1 MIRITRIVKPSVE
14 LTDYAA
20 SFSPFRTLLET
31 YFPPSIQNLYARP
44 VIADDGAVEW
54 YSDINGQ
61 PRRLLDLS
69 ETEQSRA
76 RAVLEQRLD
85 NVRALHQK
93 LAISGGEPEAMM
105 RVLLAA
111 SQTPAP
117 EQVWVIDGQPVIVP
131 PAEGAPRAAAA
142 ATAAAAVAPAVAGR
156 RWWPWLLLLALLIAL
171 ILLLLSRCSPLRES
185 AAPVTQ
191 APPTTSAEPIKTETS
206 PAPQAPVKP
215 GKAVCPAQRTQQQ
228 APEMVVIMDASGSMA
243 ITMDATQDEL
253 ISWNQGKYVE
263 NIEREPRRI
272 SLARNAAKG
281 IIDSIPHDMNISLV
295 AAENCRQVSLSPSF
309 PFAQRTA
316 LKKRIEGIQPVG
328 KTPLAEALMLA
339 GKKVDGVNRDAIIL
353 LISDGD
359 ETCGG
364 DPCQVARELKKRK
377 PRLQVNVV
385 DIMSTGAGNCIA
397 SSTGGKVF
405 AVNNTQEFKQI
416 MKKAMQ
422 EYIPEGC
429 E

>member
-31 YFPPSIQNLYARP
+31 YLPASIQNLYARP

-76 RAVLEQRLD
+76 RTVLEQRLD
-85 NVRALHQK
+85 SVRALHQK
-93 LAISGGEPEAMM
+93 LAQNGSEPETML
-105 RVLLAA
+105 RLLQAA
-111 SQTPAP
+111 THSPAP
-117 EQVWVIDGQPVIVP
+117 EQVWVIDGHPVIVP

-142 ATAAAAVAPAVAGR
+142 ATTAAAVSSR

-171 ILLLLSRCSPLRES
+171 ILLLLSRCSPLHET
-185 AAPVTQ
+185 AAPVTPV
-191 APPTTSAEPIKTETS
+191 PPAVTPGEPVKPETA

-215 GKAVCPAQRTQQQ
+215 TKAVCPAQRTQQQ

-281 IIDSIPHDMNISLV
+281 IIDTIPRDMNISLV

-309 PFAQRTA
+309 PFAQRSA

-328 KTPLAEALMLA
+328 KTPLAEALALA

-353 LISDGD
+353 LVSDGD

-364 DPCQVARELKKRK
+364 DPCQVARELKKSK

-405 AVNNTQEFKQI
+405 AVNNTREFKQI

>member
-31 YFPPSIQNLYARP
+31 YLPASIQNLYARP
-44 VIADDGAVEW
+44 LLADDGAVEW
-54 YSDINGQ
+54 YSEINGQ
-61 PRRLLDLS
+61 PRRLLELS

-85 NVRALHQK
+85 SVRALHQK
-93 LAISGGEPEAMM
+93 LAQSGSEPEAVMH
-105 RVLLAA
+105 LLQAA
-111 SQTPAP
+111 THSPAP
-117 EQVWVIDGQPVIVP
+117 EQVWVIDGHPVIVP
-131 PAEGAPRAAAA
+131 PAEGAPRAAAVA
-142 ATAAAAVAPAVAGR
+142 TTAAAVSSR

-171 ILLLLSRCSPLRES
+171 ILLLLSRCSPLHET
-185 AAPVTQ
+185 AAPVTPV
-191 APPTTSAEPIKTETS
+191 PPAVTPGEPVKPETT
-206 PAPQAPVKP
+206 PAPHAPVKP
-215 GKAVCPAQRTQQQ
+215 TKAVCPAQRTQQQ

-281 IIDSIPHDMNISLV
+281 IIDTIPRDMNISLV

-309 PFAQRTA
+309 PFAQRSA

-328 KTPLAEALMLA
+328 KTPLAEALALA

-353 LISDGD
+353 LVSDGD

-364 DPCQVARELKKRK
+364 DPCQVARELKKSK

-405 AVNNTQEFKQI
+405 AVNNTREFKQI

>member
-31 YFPPSIQNLYARP
+31 YLPASIQNLYARP

-54 YSDINGQ
+54 YSEINGQ

-85 NVRALHQK
+85 SVRALHQK
-93 LAISGGEPEAMM
+93 LVQSGSEPEVMM
-105 RVLLAA
+105 RLLQAA
-111 SQTPAP
+111 SHSPAP

-131 PAEGAPRAAAA
+131 PADGAPRAAAA
-142 ATAAAAVAPAVAGR
+142 ATTAAAAVPAVAAR

-171 ILLLLSRCSPLRES
+171 ILLLLSRCSPLSEP
-185 AAPVTQ
+185 AVPVTP
-191 APPTTSAEPIKTETS
+191 APPATPAGPVKPETK

-215 GKAVCPAQRTQQQ
+215 TKAVCPAQRTQQQ

-281 IIDSIPHDMNISLV
+281 IIDSIPRDMNISLV

-309 PFAQRTA
+309 PFAQRSA

-328 KTPLAEALMLA
+328 KTPLAEALALA

-353 LISDGD
+353 LVSDGD

-364 DPCQVARELKKRK
+364 DPCQVARELKKSK

-405 AVNNTQEFKQI
+405 AVNNTREFKQI

>member
-31 YFPPSIQNLYARP
+31 YLPASIQNLYARP

-76 RAVLEQRLD
+76 RALLEQRLD
-85 NVRALHQK
+85 SVRALHQK
-93 LAISGGEPEAMM
+93 LAQNGSEPETML
-105 RVLLAA
+105 RQLQAA
-111 SQTPAP
+111 THSPAP
-117 EQVWVIDGQPVIVP
+117 EQVWVIDGHPVIVP
-131 PAEGAPRAAAA
+131 PAEGAPRAADAA
-142 ATAAAAVAPAVAGR
+142 TTAAAVSSR

-171 ILLLLSRCSPLRES
+171 ILLLLSRCSPLHET
-185 AAPVTQ
+185 AAPV
-191 APPTTSAEPIKTETS
+191 APVPPAVTPGEPVKPETT
-206 PAPQAPVKP
+206 PAPHAPVKP
-215 GKAVCPAQRTQQQ
+215 TKAVCPAQRTQQQ

-281 IIDSIPHDMNISLV
+281 IIDTIPRDMNISLV

-309 PFAQRTA
+309 PFAQRSA

-328 KTPLAEALMLA
+328 KTPLAEALALA

-353 LISDGD
+353 LVSDGD

-364 DPCQVARELKKRK
+364 DPCQVARELKKSK

-405 AVNNTQEFKQI
+405 AVNNTREFKQI

>member
-20 SFSPFRTLLET
+20 SFSPFRSLLET
-31 YFPPSIQNLYARP
+31 YLPASIQNLYARP

-54 YSDINGQ
+54 YSEINGQ

-85 NVRALHQK
+85 SVRALHQK
-93 LAISGGEPEAMM
+93 LVQSGSEPEAMM
-105 RVLLAA
+105 RLLQAA
-111 SQTPAP
+111 SHSPAP

-131 PAEGAPRAAAA
+131 PADGAPRAAAA
-142 ATAAAAVAPAVAGR
+142 ATTAAAVVPAVAAR

-171 ILLLLSRCSPLRES
+171 ILLLLSRCSPMSEP
-185 AAPVTQ
+185 AVPVTP
-191 APPTTSAEPIKTETS
+191 APPATPAGPVKPETT

-215 GKAVCPAQRTQQQ
+215 TKAVCPAQRTQQQ

-281 IIDSIPHDMNISLV
+281 IIDSIPRDMNISLV

-309 PFAQRTA
+309 PFAQRSA

-328 KTPLAEALMLA
+328 KTPLAEALALA

-353 LISDGD
+353 LVSDGD

-364 DPCQVARELKKRK
+364 DPCQVARELKKSK

-405 AVNNTQEFKQI
+405 AVNNTREFKQI

>member
-1 MIRITRIVKPSVE
+1 M
-14 LTDYAA
+14 
-20 SFSPFRTLLET
+20 
-31 YFPPSIQNLYARP
+31 
-44 VIADDGAVEW
+44 
-54 YSDINGQ
+54 
-61 PRRLLDLS
+61 
-69 ETEQSRA
+69 
-76 RAVLEQRLD
+76 
-85 NVRALHQK
+85 
-93 LAISGGEPEAMM
+93 
-105 RVLLAA
+105 
-111 SQTPAP
+111 
-117 EQVWVIDGQPVIVP
+117 WVIDGHPVIVP
-131 PAEGAPRAAAA
+131 PAEGTPRAAAA
-142 ATAAAAVAPAVAGR
+142 ATTAAAVSSR

-171 ILLLLSRCSPLRES
+171 ILLLLSRCSPLHET
-185 AAPVTQ
+185 AAPVTP
-191 APPTTSAEPIKTETS
+191 APPAVTPGEPVKPETA

-215 GKAVCPAQRTQQQ
+215 TKAVCPAQRTQQQ

-281 IIDSIPHDMNISLV
+281 IIDTIPRDMNISLV

-309 PFAQRTA
+309 PFAQRSA

-328 KTPLAEALMLA
+328 KTPLAEALALA

-353 LISDGD
+353 LVSDGD

-364 DPCQVARELKKRK
+364 DPCQVARELKKSK

-405 AVNNTQEFKQI
+405 AVNNTREFKQI

>member
-31 YFPPSIQNLYARP
+31 YLPASIQNLYARP

-76 RAVLEQRLD
+76 RTVLEQRLD
-85 NVRALHQK
+85 SVRALHQK
-93 LAISGGEPEAMM
+93 LAQSGSEPETML
-105 RVLLAA
+105 RLLQAA
-111 SQTPAP
+111 THSPVP
-117 EQVWVIDGQPVIVP
+117 EQVWVIDGHPVIVP

-142 ATAAAAVAPAVAGR
+142 ATAAVSSR

-171 ILLLLSRCSPLRES
+171 ILLLLSRCSPLHET
-185 AAPVTQ
+185 AAPVTP
-191 APPTTSAEPIKTETS
+191 APPAVTPEEPVKPETT
-206 PAPQAPVKP
+206 PAPHAPVKP
-215 GKAVCPAQRTQQQ
+215 TKAVCPAQRTQQQ

-281 IIDSIPHDMNISLV
+281 IIDTIPRDMNISLV

-309 PFAQRTA
+309 PFAQRSA

-328 KTPLAEALMLA
+328 KTPLAEALALA

-353 LISDGD
+353 LVSDGD

-364 DPCQVARELKKRK
+364 DPCQVARELKKSK

-405 AVNNTQEFKQI
+405 AVNNTREFKQI

>member
-31 YFPPSIQNLYARP
+31 YLPASIQNLYARP

-54 YSDINGQ
+54 YSEINGQ

-85 NVRALHQK
+85 SVRALHQK
-93 LAISGGEPEAMM
+93 LVQSGSEPEAMM
-105 RVLLAA
+105 RLLQAA
-111 SQTPAP
+111 SHSPAP

-131 PAEGAPRAAAA
+131 PADGAPRAAAA
-142 ATAAAAVAPAVAGR
+142 ATTAAAAVPAVAAR

-171 ILLLLSRCSPLRES
+171 ILLLLSRCSPLSEP
-185 AAPVTQ
+185 AVPVTP
-191 APPTTSAEPIKTETS
+191 APPATPAGPVKPETK

-215 GKAVCPAQRTQQQ
+215 TKAVCPAQRTQQQ

-281 IIDSIPHDMNISLV
+281 IIDSIPRDMNISLV

-309 PFAQRTA
+309 PFAQRSA

-328 KTPLAEALMLA
+328 KTPLAEALALA

-353 LISDGD
+353 LVSDGD

-364 DPCQVARELKKRK
+364 DPCQVARELKKSK

-405 AVNNTQEFKQI
+405 AVNNTREFKQI

>member
-31 YFPPSIQNLYARP
+31 YLPASIQNLYARP

-54 YSDINGQ
+54 YSEINGQ

-85 NVRALHQK
+85 SVRALHQK
-93 LAISGGEPEAMM
+93 LVQSGSEPEAMM
-105 RVLLAA
+105 RVLQAA
-111 SQTPAP
+111 SHSPAP

-131 PAEGAPRAAAA
+131 PADGAPRAAAA
-142 ATAAAAVAPAVAGR
+142 ATTAAAVVPAVASR

-171 ILLLLSRCSPLRES
+171 ILLLLSRCSPLSEP
-185 AAPVTQ
+185 AVPVTP
-191 APPTTSAEPIKTETS
+191 APPATPAEPVKPETT

-215 GKAVCPAQRTQQQ
+215 TKAVCPAQRTQQQ

-253 ISWNQGKYVE
+253 IRWNQGKYVE

-281 IIDSIPHDMNISLV
+281 IIDSIPRDMNISLV

-309 PFAQRTA
+309 PFAQRSA

-328 KTPLAEALMLA
+328 KTPLAEALALA

-353 LISDGD
+353 LVSDGD

-364 DPCQVARELKKRK
+364 DPCQVARELKKSK

-405 AVNNTQEFKQI
+405 AVNNTQQFKQI